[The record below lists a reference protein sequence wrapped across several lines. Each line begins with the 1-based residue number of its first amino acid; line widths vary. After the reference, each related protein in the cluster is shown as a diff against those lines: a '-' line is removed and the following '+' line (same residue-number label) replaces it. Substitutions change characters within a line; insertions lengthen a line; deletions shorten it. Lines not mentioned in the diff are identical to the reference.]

1 MCIYI
6 HNPTHTQW
14 NRHTYAV
21 LYTGNFWVAVWI
33 KIALLIC
40 TKLVASGATVEW
52 GTLFL
57 FLSKVSFFYCVS
69 FYEIFLGFL
78 ETSCLSEYG
87 HLTGG
92 TVGYGADLLGIYENM
107 YIFSVYKF
115 NLCASHKANTKIHVN
130 KLK

>member
-1 MCIYI
+1 M
-6 HNPTHTQW
+6 
-14 NRHTYAV
+14 
-21 LYTGNFWVAVWI
+21 
-33 KIALLIC
+33 
-40 TKLVASGATVEW
+40 
-52 GTLFL
+52 FL

-115 NLCASHKANTKIHVN
+115 NLCVSHKANTKIHVN